1 MDYRDWGRGESTRP
15 VRRPADAWVD
25 DGDPRPGDP
34 HSHTGEGYQ
43 PPGRDRGA
51 RRSDPDRYTPTW
63 ARESSSPDRDE
74 SGRHRDDD
82 ERAPRWSDTPRGVD
96 LPLTK
101 APRTNGRDSGGPAT
115 DYWTAPTG
123 WSDTEPTTTGR
134 RRRAET
140 EAAQERPRG
149 TGRHADNLDGRSGD
163 RRTGQEDGYAQR
175 RGPATDTGRTWA
187 DRSDDGARSESTRTG
202 GSSSGGRRR
211 SDRRDRDRSD
221 NRPADRRDDLTD
233 TGRWSTSEAR
243 GTGRGSTGEAG
254 GTGRWNTGEAE
265 SAGPRSGS
273 EGTGSRQWSRT
284 GRPRRD
290 DRTAETGRWDQFTD
304 TGVWH
309 WGSEDRPEPPPE
321 PTPGRGGARRAEPD
335 RRADRR
341 ERGGRAEW
349 SGPRTTAG
357 TGDPVTGRRGQRPAP
372 DPERGTAARSDEGA
386 RSTRDRS
393 RRGRTTDQSAAGGR
407 ATGADPATGGR
418 SRDRFTETGQW
429 NRVTE
434 VGEGHRHQT
443 SDTGQWDRI
452 TDTGQWDRLDETD
465 RPDREAEPRVWS
477 SFTDTGQW
485 DRFTDTGVWDRSELD
500 ALDEQERR
508 AGGPSWRD
516 RGSDFWS
523 GARLAD
529 DDPRW
534 METPTSAPRSPAVAY
549 PRPPRIRPPD
559 DPTPT
564 TTGSRVAA
572 MPAEP
577 RISRSKRG
585 GPSVSQV
592 TRSSR
597 TTPGGTPDPAVP
609 PSRSSRR
616 LEEDLLDTEPGTHL
630 AAVLY
635 TAAWYAVPVLV
646 FFIWLVTLDNSP
658 PPGCVTDP
666 AGGGC
671 DSDRAQA
678 LTSILGAAPRFGAAL
693 MGSLVVALLLRWVS
707 KAWRPASLG
716 LASAVVGGGLSTV
729 LYSVITGQPL
739 G

>member
-1 MDYRDWGRGESTRP
+1 M
-15 VRRPADAWVD
+15 
-25 DGDPRPGDP
+25 
-34 HSHTGEGYQ
+34 
-43 PPGRDRGA
+43 
-51 RRSDPDRYTPTW
+51 
-63 ARESSSPDRDE
+63 
-74 SGRHRDDD
+74 
-82 ERAPRWSDTPRGVD
+82 
-96 LPLTK
+96 
-101 APRTNGRDSGGPAT
+101 
-115 DYWTAPTG
+115 
-123 WSDTEPTTTGR
+123 
-134 RRRAET
+134 
-140 EAAQERPRG
+140 
-149 TGRHADNLDGRSGD
+149 
-163 RRTGQEDGYAQR
+163 
-175 RGPATDTGRTWA
+175 
-187 DRSDDGARSESTRTG
+187 
-202 GSSSGGRRR
+202 
-211 SDRRDRDRSD
+211 
-221 NRPADRRDDLTD
+221 
-233 TGRWSTSEAR
+233 
-243 GTGRGSTGEAG
+243 
-254 GTGRWNTGEAE
+254 
-265 SAGPRSGS
+265 
-273 EGTGSRQWSRT
+273 
-284 GRPRRD
+284 
-290 DRTAETGRWDQFTD
+290 
-304 TGVWH
+304 
-309 WGSEDRPEPPPE
+309 
-321 PTPGRGGARRAEPD
+321 
-335 RRADRR
+335 
-341 ERGGRAEW
+341 
-349 SGPRTTAG
+349 
-357 TGDPVTGRRGQRPAP
+357 
-372 DPERGTAARSDEGA
+372 
-386 RSTRDRS
+386 
-393 RRGRTTDQSAAGGR
+393 
-407 ATGADPATGGR
+407 TGADPSTGGR

-434 VGEGHRHQT
+434 VGEGHRHRA
-443 SDTGQWDRI
+443 SDTGQWDRL
-452 TDTGQWDRLDETD
+452 TDTGQWDRFDETD

-508 AGGPSWRD
+508 AGAGPSWRE

-564 TTGSRVAA
+564 TTGSRVVEV
-572 MPAEP
+572 PAEP
-577 RISRSKRG
+577 RTSRSKRG

-592 TRSSR
+592 TRSGR
-597 TTPGGTPDPAVP
+597 TTPNGTPDPAARP
-609 PSRSSRR
+609 GRSSRR
-616 LEEDLLDTEPGTHL
+616 IEEDLLDAEPGTHL

-666 AGGGC
+666 SGGGC